1 MTEVPNKR
9 AHNQQ
14 EEKQEESW
22 HTPNVRRNKEFVD
35 KIPRTLIRITA
46 KGKKALKHYRDKM
59 KTVID
64 SLSQNG

>member
-1 MTEVPNKR
+1 VK
-9 AHNQQ
+9 
-14 EEKQEESW
+14 
-22 HTPNVRRNKEFVD
+22 VNKEFVD

-64 SLSQNG
+64 SLSENE